1 MSEPGLSNGVII
13 LAIAIVVGCFA
24 VLWPKIFSPMLFG
37 EPVINTKPIDE
48 GEFTLNFFN
57 FLFLQSALIFIVT
70 FLFHGFLRGNSQFLL
85 FLHLLP
91 SNASKSFDRTS
102 IVSSIVLEEHDPCF
116 LLIVN
121 IINRFYSLLL
131 KLFPFFPLLLRI
143 SHLTVNTRAALN
155 HTELPYLYIMT
166 FKLIS

>member
-48 GEFTLNFFN
+48 GEFTLKFFN
-57 FLFLQSALIFIVT
+57 FPFIHSALISVAT
-70 FLFHGFLRGNSQFLL
+70 FLVHECLRGNSEFL
-85 FLHLLP
+85 FSLHLLR
-91 SNASKSFDRTS
+91 SNSSKSVDKE
-102 IVSSIVLEEHDPCF
+102 IP
-116 LLIVN
+116 LLAPLSWMNMIFVFCLKYF
-121 IINRFYSLLL
+121 RFYSILL
-131 KLFPFFPLLLRI
+131 KSFPFFLCCCSI
-143 SHLTVNTRAALN
+143 SNLIVKNKGSSESNRVSI
-155 HTELPYLYIMT
+155 YIMH

>member
-57 FLFLQSALIFIVT
+57 FLFLHYALIFVAT
-70 FLFHGFLRGNSQFLL
+70 FLVHGCLRGNSQFLL
-85 FLHLLP
+85 SIHLFP
-91 SNASKSFDRTS
+91 SNASKSFDK
-102 IVSSIVLEEHDPCF
+102 EF
-116 LLIVN
+116 LLLAPSSWMNMILV
-121 IINRFYSLLL
+121 FCL
-131 KLFPFFPLLLRI
+131 
-143 SHLTVNTRAALN
+143 
-155 HTELPYLYIMT
+155 
-166 FKLIS
+166 